1 MGGTSVRTV
10 LFVVPTLKGGGA
22 ERVIVTLLRQLDPA
36 RFRMVLAVVDT
47 TNPVYRSDVPAGVEF
62 VDLGSTRLRSA
73 LPGLLRVVWRVRPDL
88 VFSTISY
95 LNLALIA
102 MKPIMPRRSA
112 FIGRES
118 TIVTELIKPFKLRAL
133 WRATYRAVY
142 PRFDAVVCQS
152 RYMQT
157 DLVETYGM
165 PREKTVVINNPVDLE
180 RVTGALET
188 RRRRREPGGRLR
200 LVCAGRLYPVK
211 GYDLLLDALVLLRD
225 LDVSLTI
232 FGDGPLRAEVEA
244 RSAALGLERVVTLA
258 GFHANPFRQI
268 AEADA
273 LVLSSRYEGFP
284 NVVLEALAC
293 GIGVISTPAIGGV
306 SEILEGVAGCVL
318 ADAVSAE
325 ALARAIRAWASRP
338 FEGIDPSVLDKYQL
352 GEIAERYA
360 QLFERVCTARQQR

>member
-1 MGGTSVRTV
+1 MRSV

-36 RFRMVLAVVDT
+36 RFRMVLAVVDGSA
-47 TNPVYRSDVPAGVEF
+47 PVYRADLPAGVEF
-62 VDLGSTRLRSA
+62 VDLECTRLRSA
-73 LPGLLRVVWRVRPDL
+73 LPKVLRLVWRIRPDL
-88 VFSTISY
+88 VFSTLGY
-95 LNLALIA
+95 LNLALVA

-118 TIVTELIKPFKLRAL
+118 TIVTELIRPFKLRAL
-133 WRATYRAVY
+133 WRAAYRAFY

-152 RYMQT
+152 RYMQS
-157 DLVETYGM
+157 DLVEVYGM

-180 RVTGALET
+180 RVTGGLPS
-188 RRRRREPGGRLR
+188 RSHRREPGGPLR

-225 LDVSLTI
+225 LDIELTI

-244 RSAALGLERVVTLA
+244 RIAELGLERVVTLA
-258 GFHANPFRQI
+258 GFQSNPFPRI
-268 AEADA
+268 AQSDA

-293 GIGVISTPAIGGV
+293 GIGVISTPAVGGV
-306 SEILEGVAGCVL
+306 SEILEGVEGCVL
-318 ADAVSAE
+318 AQAVSAE
-325 ALARAIRAWASRP
+325 ALAAAIRLWASRP
-338 FEGIDPSVLDKYQL
+338 FAGIDPALLDKYKL
-352 GEIAERYA
+352 SEIADRYA
-360 QLFERVCTARQQR
+360 RLFERVCDARQP

>member
-1 MGGTSVRTV
+1 M
-10 LFVVPTLKGGGA
+10 
-22 ERVIVTLLRQLDPA
+22 IVTLLRHLDPA
-36 RFRMVLAVVDT
+36 RFRLALAVVDGS
-47 TNPVYRSDVPAGVEF
+47 NPVYRADVPAGVEF
-62 VDLGSTRLRSA
+62 VDLGATRLRSA
-73 LPGLLRVVWRVRPDL
+73 LPKLWRVVWRVRPHL

-102 MKPIMPRRSA
+102 MKPILPRRTA

-133 WRATYRAVY
+133 WRAAYRAVY

-165 PREKTVVINNPVDLE
+165 PREKTVVINNPVDLT
-180 RVTGALET
+180 RVTAALET
-188 RRRRREPGGRLR
+188 RSHSRSPGGPLR

-211 GYDLLLDALVLLRD
+211 GYDLLLDALAQLGD

-244 RSAALGLERVVTLA
+244 RIAELGLERVVTLA
-258 GFHANPFRQI
+258 GFHANPFRELAQ
-268 AEADA
+268 ADA

-306 SEILEGVAGCVL
+306 SEILEGVEGCVL

-325 ALARAIRAWASRP
+325 ALAAAIRAWAARP
-338 FEGIDPSVLDKYQL
+338 FEGIDPAVLDKY
-352 GEIAERYA
+352 EIGAIVARYA
-360 QLFERVCTARQQR
+360 ALFERVCGAD